1 MGPSHAVPGVA
12 TLLAMGR
19 IASLG
24 VAAALGI
31 ALGAASPAAAQTPI
45 APWDGTNP
53 FNCELQ
59 DAGTGTDVPHPD
71 TDPFCVKF
79 DKTSQSLA
87 PDAGLIDFLANEP
100 ARVGAAAPKCFYYQR
115 DHWTGSVVQGEPPV
129 LWNWIGS
136 YFFDKAKGIG
146 GMHVRSFDV
155 GGQPADFTP
164 YAPAE
169 YQPFLE
175 QGGGG
180 GVMVIQATE
189 ADPQCA
195 EMAERKDVYR
205 NDPDF
210 GNCISPGGELRGR
223 KVGKVKLGT
232 SSRQVRRQLG
242 RPQSHRHR
250 VDRWCVVG
258 NANLRVAYARH
269 GLPRGAA
276 LIRTTSRSH
285 TENGVGRGSKRKRAN
300 DRLGLEHRFRLNGTR
315 VAEADRQHRR
325 RLFAGIR
332 DRRVR
337 WLAMVDP
344 QRLVDLHAIR
354 RALRRAD

>member
-1 MGPSHAVPGVA
+1 
-12 TLLAMGR
+12 MGR
-19 IASLG
+19 NARLG
-24 VAAALGI
+24 VVAALAI
-31 ALGAASPAAAQTPI
+31 ALGAASPAAAQSPI

-53 FNCELQ
+53 FNCQLQ
-59 DAGTGTDVPHPD
+59 DVGTGTDFPRPD
-71 TDPFCVKF
+71 ADPFCVKF

-100 ARVGAAAPKCFYYQR
+100 ARVAAAAPKCFYYQR
-115 DHWTGSVVQGEPPV
+115 DHWTGSVVEGEPPE

-146 GMHVRSFDV
+146 GVHVRSFEV

-164 YAPAE
+164 FAPAE
-169 YQPFLE
+169 YQPYLE
-175 QGGGG
+175 EGGGG
-180 GVMVIQATE
+180 GVMVTEATE
-189 ADPQCA
+189 ADPECA
-195 EMAERKDVYR
+195 EKAERKDVYR
-205 NDPDF
+205 NDPDY
-210 GNCISPGGELRGR
+210 GNCIPPGGELEGR
-223 KVGKVKLGT
+223 RVGKVKLGT

-242 RPQSHRHR
+242 KPHSHRNR

-276 LIRTTSRSH
+276 LIRTTSRGH
-285 TENGVGRGSKRKRAN
+285 TENGVGRGSTRRRAN
-300 DRLGLEHRFRLNGTR
+300 DRLDLEPRFRLHATR
-315 VAEADRQHRR
+315 VAEADREHHR

-332 DRRVR
+332 GKRVR

-344 QRLVDLHAIR
+344 HRLAGQQAIR
-354 RALRRAD
+354 KALRRAG

>member
-1 MGPSHAVPGVA
+1 
-12 TLLAMGR
+12 MGR
-19 IASLG
+19 NASLG
-24 VAAALGI
+24 AAIAFAI
-31 ALGAASPAAAQTPI
+31 ALNAASPAGAQMPI

-53 FNCELQ
+53 FECQLQ
-59 DAGTGTDVPHPD
+59 DVGTGTDVPDPGA
-71 TDPFCVKF
+71 DPFCVKF

-100 ARVGAAAPKCFYYQR
+100 ARVAAATPKCFYYQR

-136 YFFDKAKGIG
+136 YFYDKAKGIG
-146 GMHVRSFDV
+146 GVHVRSFEV
-155 GGQPADFTP
+155 AGQPADVTP

-169 YQPFLE
+169 YQPYLE
-175 QGGGG
+175 KHGGG
-180 GVMVIQATE
+180 GVMVAEATE
-189 ADPQCA
+189 ADPNCA
-195 EMAERKDVYR
+195 DMAAERDVYR

-210 GNCISPGGELRGR
+210 GNCIPPGGELRGR
-223 KVGKVKLGT
+223 RVGEVKLGT

-242 RPQSHRHR
+242 RPRSHRDR

-258 NANLRVAYARH
+258 NANLRIAYARH

-276 LIRTTSRSH
+276 LIRTSSRAH
-285 TENGVGRGSKRKRAN
+285 TENGIGRGSKRRRAN
-300 DRLGLEHRFRLNGTR
+300 ERLGLERRFALNGTR
-315 VAEADRQHRR
+315 VAEAERQDRR

-332 DRRVR
+332 NRRVR

-344 QRLVDLHAIR
+344 QRLADRHMIR
-354 RALRRAD
+354 KALRRAD